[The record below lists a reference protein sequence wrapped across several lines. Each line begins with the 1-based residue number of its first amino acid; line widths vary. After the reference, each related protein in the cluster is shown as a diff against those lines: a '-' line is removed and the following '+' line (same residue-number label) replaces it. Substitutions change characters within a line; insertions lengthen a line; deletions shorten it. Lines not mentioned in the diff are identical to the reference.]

1 MKRGN
6 IIMQNT
12 PIVSALLNY
21 KTLNRRRFHVPAHA
35 GIPLGNHFQALSQQ
49 LGFSS
54 ALLDVDL
61 TELDGLDVLS
71 IPEGCIA
78 ESQALTAERY
88 GVAHTLYAIN
98 GTSGGLHACLLASF
112 QPDDAVLIPRNAHRS
127 IIAGL
132 VLAGLNPVWCE
143 PIWYDAWGLW
153 GGVSPETVAQAFKQQ
168 PHIKGV
174 IITHPTY
181 EGLATDLELIAQLC
195 KTHNKRLIMDEAHG
209 ALFAWHPALPQSAC
223 ELPEV
228 LCADAI
234 VQSPHKTGGSLTQ
247 SAWVHL
253 PKGSAISVGRLQQA
267 FNHLQTTSP
276 SYLLLAS
283 LDLTS
288 AWLASADFQQ
298 ALQRQ
303 LLYVQ
308 RLERQL
314 QAMPSV
320 RLLRKMHLPIL
331 TGGRPAL
338 DETRFYL
345 RHATFSGE
353 RVAEMLEAERGIS
366 YESCNPYGA
375 LYLTSFHQANDDF
388 HAFAEGVAW
397 IHQHAMAEETQQK
410 MPFQPVAQVLFT
422 MPEVVLSP
430 RNAFFHAE
438 RETVILA
445 KALGRISAETIVRCP
460 PGIPIL
466 LPGERIQSAHL
477 PLLAQAQRNSIQVV
491 GG

>member
-1 MKRGN
+1 
-6 IIMQNT
+6 MQNT
-12 PIVSALLNY
+12 PIVSALLVN

-35 GIPLGNHFQALSQQ
+35 GLPLGNYFRALSQQ
-49 LGFSS
+49 LGFS
-54 ALLDVDL
+54 ADLLAVDL

-88 GVAHTLYAIN
+88 GVAHTFYSIN

-132 VLAGLNPVWCE
+132 VLAGLNPLWCE
-143 PIWYDAWGLW
+143 PIWHPEWGLW
-153 GGVSPETVAQAFKQQ
+153 GGVSPETVEQAFKENPAIQ
-168 PHIKGV
+168 GV

-181 EGLATDLELIAQLC
+181 EGLATDLEAIAKLC
-195 KTHNKRLIMDEAHG
+195 KTHNKRLIVDEAHG
-209 ALFAWHPALPQSAC
+209 ALFAWHKAFPLSAC

-228 LCADAI
+228 ISADAV

-253 PKGSAISVGRLQQA
+253 PKGSAISARRLQQA
-267 FNHLQTTSP
+267 LNHLQTTSP

-283 LDLTS
+283 LDLAS
-288 AWLASADFQQ
+288 AWLASVDFQQ
-298 ALQRQ
+298 AVQWQ
-303 LLYVQ
+303 LLRIQ

-314 QAMPSV
+314 QGVPSV
-320 RLLRKMHLPIL
+320 RLLRKTHLPVL
-331 TGGRPAL
+331 AGGRPAL

-345 RHATFSGE
+345 RHATLSGE
-353 RVAEMLEAERGIS
+353 TMAELLETERGLS

-375 LYLTSFHQANDDF
+375 LYLTSFQHEEADF
-388 HAFAEGVAW
+388 QAFADGFSW
-397 IHQHAMAEETQQK
+397 IHQYAIAEETQQK
-410 MPFQPVAQVLFT
+410 MPFELVEQVLFT

-438 RETVILA
+438 VETVDLA
-445 KALGRISAETIVRCP
+445 EALGRISAETIVRCP
-460 PGIPIL
+460 PGIPVL
-466 LPGERIQSAHL
+466 LPGERIQPSHL
-477 PLLAQAQRNSIQVV
+477 SLLGQSGTVTVQVIV
-491 GG
+491 Q

>member
-1 MKRGN
+1 
-6 IIMQNT
+6 MQNT
-12 PIVSALLNY
+12 PVVSALLNY

-35 GIPLGNHFQALSQQ
+35 GLPLGNHFQALSQQ

-88 GVAHTLYAIN
+88 GVAHTFYSIN

-112 QPDDAVLIPRNAHRS
+112 QPDDAVLTPRNAHRS

-143 PIWYDAWGLW
+143 PIWYADWGLW
-153 GGVSPETVAQAFKQQ
+153 GGLSPKIVEQAFKQN
-168 PHIKGV
+168 PKIKGV

-181 EGLATDLELIAQLC
+181 EGLATDLEAIAKLC
-195 KTHNKRLIMDEAHG
+195 KTHNKRLIVDEAHG
-209 ALFAWHPALPQSAC
+209 ALFAWHKAFPQSAC
-223 ELPEV
+223 ELPEAIS
-228 LCADAI
+228 ADAI

-253 PKGSAISVGRLQQA
+253 PKGSAISVGRMQQA
-267 FNHLQTTSP
+267 LNHLQTTSP

-283 LDLTS
+283 LDLAS
-288 AWLASADFQQ
+288 AWLASVDFQQ

-303 LLYVQ
+303 LLRVQ
-308 RLERQL
+308 RLERQF
-314 QAMPSV
+314 QAVPSV
-320 RLLRKMHLPIL
+320 RLLRKTHFPVLA
-331 TGGRPAL
+331 GGRPAL

-345 RHATFSGE
+345 RHATLSGE
-353 RVAEMLEAERGIS
+353 TVAEILETERGLS

-375 LYLTSFHQANDDF
+375 LYLTSFQHGEADF
-388 HAFAEGVAW
+388 QAFADGFTWVDEQSV
-397 IHQHAMAEETQQK
+397 IEEIQHEKAFE
-410 MPFQPVAQVLFT
+410 PVKQASFM
-422 MPEVVLSP
+422 MPEVALSP
-430 RNAFFHAE
+430 RNAFFHE
-438 RETVILA
+438 DVETVTLA
-445 KALGRISAETIVRCP
+445 EAQGRISAETIVRCP
-460 PGIPIL
+460 PGIPVL
-466 LPGERIQSAHL
+466 LPGERIQPSHL
-477 PLLAQAQRNSIQVV
+477 SLLGQTGTQAIQVIV
-491 GG
+491 G

>member
-1 MKRGN
+1 
-6 IIMQNT
+6 MQNT

-35 GIPLGNHFQALSQQ
+35 GLPLGNHLQALSQQ

-54 ALLDVDL
+54 ALLAVDL

-71 IPEGCIA
+71 LPEGCIA

-88 GVAHTLYAIN
+88 GVSHTFYSIN

-112 QPDDAVLIPRNAHRS
+112 QPDDVVLIPRNVHRS

-143 PIWYDAWGLW
+143 PIWHAEWGLW
-153 GGVSPETVAQAFKQQ
+153 GGVSPATVEQAFKQQ
-168 PHIKGV
+168 PKIKGV

-181 EGLATDLELIAQLC
+181 EGLATDLEAIATLC
-195 KTHNKRLIMDEAHG
+195 KTHNKRLIVDEAHG
-209 ALFAWHPALPQSAC
+209 ALFAWHKAFPQSAC
-223 ELPEV
+223 ELPEAIS
-228 LCADAI
+228 ADAI

-253 PKGSAISVGRLQQA
+253 PKGSAISPQRLQQA
-267 FNHLQTTSP
+267 LNHLQTTSP

-283 LDLTS
+283 LDLAS
-288 AWLASADFQQ
+288 AWLASMDFQQ

-303 LLYVQ
+303 LLRVQ

-314 QAMPSV
+314 QAVPSV
-320 RLLRKMHLPIL
+320 RLLRKTQLPVL
-331 TGGRPAL
+331 AGGRPTL

-345 RHATFSGE
+345 RHATLSGE
-353 RVAEMLEAERGIS
+353 TFAEMLETERGLS

-375 LYLTSFHQANDDF
+375 LYLTSFHHGEDDF
-388 HAFAEGVAW
+388 QAVADGFSW
-397 IHQHAMAEETQQK
+397 VNQHPLPEKDEETEVFN
-410 MPFQPVAQVLFT
+410 PIEHASFI

-430 RNAFFHAE
+430 RTAFFHA
-438 RETVILA
+438 RVETI
-445 KALGRISAETIVRCP
+445 ALTDAVGRISAETIVRCP
-460 PGIPIL
+460 PGIPVL
-466 LPGERIQSAHL
+466 LLGERIQPSHL
-477 PLLAQAQRNSIQVV
+477 SLLGQAGTQAVQVIV
-491 GG
+491 GQY